1 MLSENHSLLNEF
13 PHYKDKINTLLKHD
27 AEFAQQV
34 KDYDA
39 LDTEI
44 RTLEL
49 ADAPIDD
56 ITMNDLKKKRSILK
70 DAFNKQLLSASK

>member
-1 MLSENHSLLNEF
+1 MLGENHSLLNEF
-13 PHYKDKINTLLKHD
+13 PQYKDTINTLSKHD

-44 RTLEL
+44 RTLE
-49 ADAPIDD
+49 
-56 ITMNDLKKKRSILK
+56 TT
-70 DAFNKQLLSASK
+70 